1 MKWRKPCDEVAEA
14 TRWCVNCHE
23 VWRSLPEILTLVR
36 GLPHHYYQEIIIEF
50 HYVLLMNR
58 KQNYLFPLAV
68 IGIFFFSLGF
78 ALGINSYL
86 MPVLKNAMHISGAS
100 SSLLLA
106 ATFVPFLIFGIP
118 ATACIRAVG
127 YKRTM
132 ALSFGIFAIAFGLFI
147 VAAQQRSL
155 VWFLIASFVS
165 GAANTVLQAS
175 VNPYVTILGPLN
187 SAARRIS
194 CMGICNKLAWPV
206 TTLFITF
213 VIGKGI
219 EQTRLADLYLPFAII
234 IGVFLALGL
243 LALLAPLPDV
253 KAAGE
258 EESADKPAD
267 DASSSASYANS
278 KTSILQFPHLLLGCL
293 TLFLYV
299 GVETISLATAT
310 GYAKS
315 LGLEGDN
322 YGFVPS
328 IGMIVGYVAGVAL
341 IPRYLSQAAAMRI
354 CAVIAVAGSIA
365 VALAPSPAVSVYC
378 IFLMALGC
386 SLMWPALWPL
396 AMADLGK
403 FTKAGSSLLTM
414 SMAGGAVMPWIQG
427 LVQDAY
433 GFQASYWVCV
443 PCFLFI
449 LYYGVWGYKIR

>member
-1 MKWRKPCDEVAEA
+1 MTQK
-14 TRWCVNCHE
+14 N
-23 VWRSLPEILTLVR
+23 
-36 GLPHHYYQEIIIEF
+36 
-50 HYVLLMNR
+50 
-58 KQNYLFPLAV
+58 NYLFPLAI
-68 IGIFFFSLGF
+68 IGLFFFSIGF

-86 MPVLKNAMHISGAS
+86 MPVLKNAMHISGAA

-106 ATFVPFLIFGIP
+106 ATFIPFLLFGIP
-118 ATACIRAVG
+118 ATHCIRLIG

-132 ALSFGIFAIAFGLFI
+132 ALSFAIFAAAFALFI
-147 VAAQQRSL
+147 LAAKQNSL
-155 VWFLIASFVS
+155 TWFLIASFVS
-165 GAANTVLQAS
+165 GAANAVLQAS
-175 VNPYVTILGPLN
+175 VNPYVTILGPLD

-194 CMGICNKLAWPV
+194 CMGISNKLAWPV
-206 TTLFITF
+206 TTLFITL

-219 EQTRLADLYLPFAII
+219 GDTQLSDLYMPFTII
-234 IGVFLALGL
+234 IAIFLLLGVI
-243 LALLAPLPDV
+243 ALLAPLPDV

-258 EESADKPAD
+258 DESDTTTT
-267 DASSSASYANS
+267 SNSYADG

-293 TLFLYV
+293 ALFLYV

-310 GYAKS
+310 GYAQS

-322 YGFVPS
+322 YGFIPS
-328 IGMIVGYVAGVAL
+328 VGMIVGYVCGVIF

-354 CAVIAVAGSIA
+354 CAIIALVRSIA
-365 VALAPSPAVSVYC
+365 VAVVPNPVFSVCC

-414 SMAGGAVMPWIQG
+414 AIAGGAVMPWVQG
-427 LVQDAY
+427 LVQDAFSY
-433 GFQASYWVCV
+433 QTSYWVSV

-449 LYYGVWGYKIR
+449 LYYGLAGYKVR